1 MTTLKKSVKRKRVKK
16 NGSKKS
22 LKIQNKTLKKN
33 KLKKNKLKGGV
44 FSLAISLRTLYYR
57 YENMTEEEKNI
68 TEEEKKERSQE
79 LREVG
84 RDIVKL
90 LKIYNDFGPGYE
102 GNFYPYVTWNRD
114 IRIGVDKKIED
125 KTKSVLVRLNPNPF
139 STNSSYYLERT
150 VIRKFFYRILK
161 KDNEEY
167 SFKKFFKLA
176 SNIIA
181 PELFQK
187 QNVDIEV
194 DIEVD
199 NLLEELNKYTDE
211 IIKELLNIDF
221 LNDEFSRLL
230 NLMVG
235 EKQEV
240 INLDSNNQLSR
251 EHLKNN
257 FKEYIV
263 GPLEEEMKFIRDNIR
278 NLQDLCMKIN

>member
-1 MTTLKKSVKRKRVKK
+1 MVR
-16 NGSKKS
+16 KKS
-22 LKIQNKTLKKN
+22 LKIQNKT
-33 KLKKNKLKGGV
+33 LKKNKLKGGV

-57 YENMTEEEKNI
+57 YENMTEEK
-68 TEEEKKERSQE
+68 KKERSQE
-79 LREVG
+79 FREVE

-187 QNVDIEV
+187 QNEI
-194 DIEVD
+194 IEVD

-221 LNDEFSRLL
+221 LNKEFSRLL

-240 INLDSNNQLSR
+240 INLDSNNQLST
-251 EHLKNN
+251 EHLEKN
-257 FKEYIV
+257 FEEYIV

-278 NLQDLCMKIN
+278 NLQEFM